1 MIFSLNWAS
10 GVEGDS
16 RMEVNTIEDLIL
28 LLNKVGHDL
37 IISKDLKIDS
47 TKKDSYSIYVYDDY
61 VE

>member
-28 LLNKVGHDL
+28 LLNKVGHE
-37 IISKDLKIDS
+37 INNFKRLKNR
-47 TKKDSYSIYVYDDY
+47 
-61 VE
+61 